1 MKLPLFKAAFK
12 DQQTSMWV
20 YVGVMLF
27 YGLLIMVAFLSVE
40 DMLSEPFSSVEGI
53 TLTKIGTND
62 EYDVFNLKWETR
74 TGTAAHVAFGLDLD
88 EGMDWANF
96 TLDDIEG
103 FNMSQVQ
110 DLFED
115 HFGNISLGEY
125 LKDDPMLMEFFE
137 NYTGDHSGNM
147 HYPAPIPFPDGKSG
161 IELVYFGE
169 GTYVNFTNSGS
180 SLLFVVGLIPNDW
193 NLSNITFLGPVSS
206 MDLMQISDFD
216 EYLEEN
222 PMMKAFFGEEMI
234 SFTEIEGF
242 IALEYFSMWPLM
254 LLIFLAIKT
263 GGTVSKH
270 VDDQSIDI
278 LLATGYSRFRFLN
291 EKMLVVAMNLALVVI
306 AAWVGV
312 ILGVFMI
319 GKPVPV
325 AGITI
330 AFLGSVPLAFGMV
343 GLSLLLSVLIDE
355 SSKTTGAIMG
365 LTIFMFM
372 IQIVSNIAGWQ
383 DGLGYISLFTYYDMN
398 QLMVH
403 RTFDAVNIILPSV
416 IGMVSMI
423 ASYILF
429 KKKEIHA

>member
-27 YGLLIMVAFLSVE
+27 YGLLIMVAYLSVE
-40 DMLSEPFSSVEGI
+40 DMMSDPFSSVEGV

-62 EYDVFNLKWETR
+62 DDDVFNLKWETR
-74 TGTAAHVAFGLDLD
+74 TGTAAHVAFGFDMD
-88 EGMDWANF
+88 ENMDWANL
-96 TLDDIEG
+96 TIEDIGAFDPGQFEE
-103 FNMSQVQ
+103 
-110 DLFED
+110 LFAD
-115 HFGNISLGEY
+115 HIRNISLEEY
-125 LKDDPMLMEFFE
+125 LRENPALMEFFE
-137 NYTGDHSGNM
+137 NYTHDNGDDM
-147 HYPAPIPFPDGKSG
+147 DYPAPIPFPDGGPG

-169 GTYVNFTNSGS
+169 GTYANFTNSGTS
-180 SLLFVVGLIPNDW
+180 RLFVVGLIPNDW
-193 NLSNITFLGPVSS
+193 NLSNITFLGPVSA
-206 MDLMQISDFD
+206 MDLRQMSDFD
-216 EYLEEN
+216 EYLEDN
-222 PMMKAFFGEEMI
+222 PMMKAFFGEAAI
-234 SFTEIEGF
+234 SFTELDGF

-278 LLATGYSRFRFLN
+278 LLATGYSRIRFLN
-291 EKMLVVAMNLALVVI
+291 EKMLVVAMNLVLVVL

-312 ILGVFMI
+312 VLGIMMI

-325 AGITI
+325 AGITFS
-330 AFLGSVPLAFGMV
+330 FLGSIPLAIGMI

-355 SSKTTGAIMG
+355 NSKTTGAIMG

-383 DGLGYISLFTYYDMN
+383 DGLGYISLFTYYDMS
-398 QLMVH
+398 QLMID
-403 RTFDAVNIILPSV
+403 RAFDLVNVIVPSAIGIIS
-416 IGMVSMI
+416 IA

-429 KKKEIHA
+429 KRKEIHA

>member
-1 MKLPLFKAAFK
+1 MKLPLFRAAFK

-40 DMLSEPFSSVEGI
+40 DMLSDPFSSVEGV

-62 EYDVFNLKWETR
+62 GNDVFNLKWETKA
-74 TGTAAHVAFGLDLD
+74 GTAAHVAFGFDLD
-88 EGMDWANF
+88 ESIDWTNF
-96 TLDDIEG
+96 TLEDIG
-103 FNMSQVQ
+103 DFNMSQVEE
-110 DLFED
+110 LFAD
-115 HFGNISLGEY
+115 NFGNISLGEY
-125 LKDDPMLMEFFE
+125 LRENPSLMDFFE
-137 NYTGDHSGNM
+137 NHKDGDGGDKD
-147 HYPAPIPFPDGKSG
+147 YPAPIPFPDMDSG

-169 GTYVNFTNSGS
+169 GTYMNFTNSGTS
-180 SLLFVVGLIPNDW
+180 VFFVVGLIPNDW
-193 NLSNITFLGPVSS
+193 NLSNITFLGPVSA
-206 MDLMQISDFD
+206 MDLEQISDFD
-216 EYLEEN
+216 EYLEDN
-222 PMMKAFFGEEMI
+222 PMMKAFFGEQMI

-242 IALEYFSMWPLM
+242 ISLEYFSMWPLM

-291 EKMLVVAMNLALVVI
+291 EKMLVVMMNLVLVVF

-312 ILGVFMI
+312 VLGVFMI

-325 AGITI
+325 EGITI
-330 AFLGSVPLAFGMV
+330 AFLGSVPLAFGMI

-355 SSKTTGAIMG
+355 NSKTTGAIMG

-383 DGLGYISLFTYYDMN
+383 DGLGYISLFTYYDMS
-398 QLMVH
+398 QLMIDRV
-403 RTFDAVNIILPSV
+403 FDLVNVIVPSV
-416 IGMVSMI
+416 IGIISIV
-423 ASYILF
+423 ASYVIF
-429 KKKEIHA
+429 QKKEIHA